1 MSIFKRIND
10 YFNNDS
16 DQPDDQPTK
25 VVWTKISEPV
35 QEDHSEEYRQLK
47 SQRITPWHITSLE
60 ENEVFVFGSN
70 VYGMHCGGA
79 SEYAVN
85 YFGAIMGQA
94 YGPQG
99 RSYAIPT
106 DGPELQEIA
115 VSILGFIS
123 YAKNNPEQLFL
134 VTAIGCG
141 TAGYSVKE
149 IAPLFLD
156 AVPITNICLPAEFWR
171 CINENS
177 QEYIIKDFQK
187 AWQTFNASY
196 IIKHLHPDFI
206 YDSQWVF
213 ESLDYT
219 GYVDYILG
227 KFRTLTL
234 SSSKIETR
242 IVEDLRMGGCM
253 LELIQNNNRCYYRI
267 KIKDGKVIKGD
278 LCMF

>member
-1 MSIFKRIND
+1 MSILNIISKVFINGVED
-10 YFNNDS
+10 YEE
-16 DQPDDQPTK
+16 QPTK
-25 VVWTKISEPV
+25 VVWTKSSSPV
-35 QEDHSEEYRQLK
+35 SDNHAEEYKELK
-47 SQRITPWHITSLE
+47 SKRITPPHITSLE
-60 ENEVFVFGSN
+60 DNETFVFGSN
-70 VYGMHCGGA
+70 NAGIHDGGA
-79 SEYAVN
+79 SECALEN
-85 YFGAIMGQA
+85 FGAIMGQP

-123 YAKNNPEQLFL
+123 YAKNHPELLFL

-141 TAGYSVKE
+141 TAGYSVRE

-156 AVPITNICLPAEFWR
+156 AISVPNICLPAEFWK
-171 CINENS
+171 CINENC

-196 IIKHLHPDFI
+196 IIKHLHPDFV

-242 IVEDLRMGGCM
+242 IVKDQYEGGYM
-253 LELIQNNNRCYYRI
+253 LELIQNNNKCYYRI
-267 KIKDGKVIKGD
+267 KVKDGKVIKGD